1 MTQAWR
7 DWAPVLV
14 VSLVG
19 LPLAALAAVGL
30 AGWRRGRGLPARTAW
45 WRSVAE
51 VGLVA
56 GTLPWI
62 WMTLSPRPEPPRR
75 TWLVPFSDL
84 ANQLTA
90 FSPAEL
96 VVQIGGNLLVFAALG
111 FFAPIRYA
119 ALGGIL
125 RLFALGAAGSALVE
139 TLQHVLDLGRV
150 SSVDDVLINAIGAA
164 LAGLLSRPW
173 WAARSDREALPVAEH
188 VYEA

>member
-1 MTQAWR
+1 VTQAWR

-19 LPLAALAAVGL
+19 LPLAALVAVGL

-45 WRSVAE
+45 WRSGAE

-62 WMTLSPRPEPPRR
+62 WLTLSPRPEPPQR

-84 ANQLTA
+84 ANQVTA

-119 ALGGIL
+119 GLGGIL
-125 RLFALGAAGSALVE
+125 RLFALGAAASAVVE

-150 SSVDDVLINAIGAA
+150 SSVDDVLLNAIGAA

-173 WAARSDREALPVAEH
+173 WAARSDRPARARPPVPSAR
-188 VYEA
+188 